1 MTISPLQL
9 LFRTLFVGLVI
20 WLAVDWAL
28 DRYET
33 VVQERNSAITE
44 RDGLDRKSVV

>member
-20 WLAVDWAL
+20 WLAVDWA
-28 DRYET
+28 
-33 VVQERNSAITE
+33 
-44 RDGLDRKSVV
+44 